1 MVIRHAIPGGYSIIS
16 LLDAHEPR
24 PRLTPA
30 SAIALSGA
38 VLLHLAAAFYLYNQ
52 HFVAPR
58 STSLPAEPPAIDVG
72 IARID
77 DQATKPAAHTPVHAP
92 PRKTALSRQT
102 LSVLP
107 TDPVQTLD
115 KRLPMGQLLGGQG
128 GLIQPT
134 LPPPPARVIR
144 DPNWLLLPSDAELA
158 AAYPP
163 RALAL
168 NKSGD
173 VTLHCAVTA
182 AGVLT
187 ACLVVSETPVGYG
200 FGDAALKLSKR
211 FRMSPRT
218 EDGEAVDGASVGFPI
233 RFRPTGPG

>member
-16 LLDAHEPR
+16 LLDAHEPKL
-24 PRLTPA
+24 RLTPA

-38 VLLHLAAAFYLYNQ
+38 VLLHLAAAVYLYNQ
-52 HFVAPR
+52 HFIAPR
-58 STSLPAEPPAIDVG
+58 PAPLPAEPPAIDIG
-72 IARID
+72 ITRFTDLAP
-77 DQATKPAAHTPVHAP
+77 KPTPRPPVHTPVRTP
-92 PRKTALSRQT
+92 LSQAT
-102 LSVLP
+102 LSVRP
-107 TDPVQTLD
+107 TEATPSLTKLIPTTLTSS
-115 KRLPMGQLLGGQG
+115 GQG
-128 GLIQPT
+128 GLTQT
-134 LPPPPARVIR
+134 LPPQPPQPKVIR
-144 DPNWLLLPSDAELA
+144 DPNWLSLPSAEEMS

-163 RALAL
+163 RALAF
-168 NKSGD
+168 NRSGD

-182 AGVLT
+182 VGALT
-187 ACLVVSETPVGYG
+187 SCSVVSEAPAGYG